1 MEARLSGISVAHAGL
16 QNGLTTEEASQ
27 RLAKFGPNIVPDT
40 SVHPLQKLL
49 EEFLAPVPWTLE
61 AAIILELMLGK
72 YAEAAIIALLLAFSA
87 ALGLFQE
94 SRAQATL
101 AALKVASGT

>member
-1 MEARLSGISVAHAGL
+1 M
-16 QNGLTTEEASQ
+16 
-27 RLAKFGPNIVPDT
+27 
-40 SVHPLQKLL
+40 
-49 EEFLAPVPWTLE
+49 LE

-72 YAEAAIIALLLAFSA
+72 YAEAAIIALLLAFNA

-94 SRAQATL
+94 TRAQATL